1 MSGTIKI
8 PKYYEGRELP
18 PGYLENDIEKIRSVK
33 SNVNMKEFAKFLR
46 ETGKDALEITWDEIK
61 QFRINPEINN
71 VWY

>member
-8 PKYYEGRELP
+8 PKYYEDRELP